1 MNVFEWTVVGL
12 LMIAVVLATVRIL
25 FADSLGD
32 RAVAFD
38 VASSIITTS
47 VLGWV
52 VVGGGQTYLLDVA
65 LALSLI
71 GFLTVVTVARYIE
84 RRGS

>member
-1 MNVFEWTVVGL
+1 
-12 LMIAVVLATVRIL
+12 
-25 FADSLGD
+25 
-32 RAVAFD
+32 
-38 VASSIITTS
+38 
-47 VLGWV
+47 
-52 VVGGGQTYLLDVA
+52 LLDVA

>member
-1 MNVFEWTVVGL
+1 MSTMEWLVVGL
-12 LMIAVVLATVRIL
+12 LMVAVGLATARSV
-25 FADSLGD
+25 FAESLGD

-38 VASSIITTS
+38 VASSVITTS

-52 VVGGGQTYLLDVA
+52 VVGGETYLLDVA

>member
-1 MNVFEWTVVGL
+1 MNVIEWVIVGL
-12 LMIAVVLATVRIL
+12 LMVAVMLATARIL

-38 VASSIITTS
+38 VASSVITTA

-52 VVGGGQTYLLDVA
+52 VVGGETYLLDVA

-84 RRGS
+84 RRGM

>member
-1 MNVFEWTVVGL
+1 MSAVEWLVVVL
-12 LMIAVVLATVRIL
+12 LLIAVGLATVRIV
-25 FADSLGD
+25 FAESLGD

-38 VASSIITTS
+38 VASSVITTS

-52 VVGGGQTYLLDVA
+52 VVGGETYLLDVA

>member
-1 MNVFEWTVVGL
+1 MSVVEWVVVGL
-12 LMIAVVLATVRIL
+12 LLISVVLATVRIV
-25 FADSLGD
+25 FARSLGD

-38 VASSIITTS
+38 VSASVITTA

-52 VVGGGQTYLLDVA
+52 VVGGETYLLDVA

>member
-1 MNVFEWTVVGL
+1 MSAGEWIVVGL
-12 LMIAVVLATVRIL
+12 LLVAVVLATVRIV
-25 FADSLGD
+25 FAGTLGD

-38 VASSIITTS
+38 VASSVITTS

-52 VVGGGQTYLLDVA
+52 VVGGGETYLLDVA

>member
-1 MNVFEWTVVGL
+1 MSVLEWVVVVLLMVAVGL
-12 LMIAVVLATVRIL
+12 ATARIV
-25 FADSLGD
+25 FAESLGD

-38 VASSIITTS
+38 VASSVITAS

-52 VVGGGQTYLLDVA
+52 VVGGETYLLDVA

>member
-1 MNVFEWTVVGL
+1 VNVIEWVIVGL
-12 LMIAVVLATVRIL
+12 LMVAVMLATARIL

-38 VASSIITTS
+38 VASSVITTA

-52 VVGGGQTYLLDVA
+52 VVGGETYLLDVA

-84 RRGS
+84 RRGM

>member
-1 MNVFEWTVVGL
+1 MSIFDWIVIGL

-25 FADSLGD
+25 VADSLGE

-38 VASSIITTS
+38 VASSVITTS

-52 VVGGGQTYLLDVA
+52 VVGGGDTYLLDVA

>member
-1 MNVFEWTVVGL
+1 MSAVEWLVVVL
-12 LMIAVVLATVRIL
+12 LMIAVGLATVRIV
-25 FADSLGD
+25 FAESLGD

-38 VASSIITTS
+38 VASSVITTS

-52 VVGGGQTYLLDVA
+52 VVGGETYLLDVA